1 MFIFQVEIKEE
12 KNYHIFHPHSSI
24 IHSRIFELQIM
35 RLVRFKFYE
44 STQKDKDF
52 GENSFKQKRR
62 SNSIWL
68 EMKTTSST
76 TRSNLP
82 MVSLGR

>member
-35 RLVRFKFYE
+35 RLVRFIFY
-44 STQKDKDF
+44 
-52 GENSFKQKRR
+52 
-62 SNSIWL
+62 
-68 EMKTTSST
+68 
-76 TRSNLP
+76 
-82 MVSLGR
+82 